1 MEQTKRRIPII
12 AFLLSIVLP
21 GLGHA
26 LSGVILQQTFP
37 FDLHE
42 LLPVRTFRMPT
53 SSMAPALEKGDYLIA
68 GMKPYADSAAKRGD
82 VVIFPYPEDTS
93 KLYIKR
99 IIGLPGERIQIKD
112 KVVFINDQRPDD
124 PWGVHKDKLTIPVND
139 EFGRRDNF
147 GPVDIPEG
155 EVFVLGDNRD
165 FSQDS
170 RFFGNIRIKE
180 IRGKPLFI
188 YWSDEWNRIGKQIK

>member
-1 MEQTKRRIPII
+1 MDPTKRRIPII
-12 AFLLSIVLP
+12 AFSLSILMP

-68 GMKPYADSAAKRGD
+68 RMKPCADSAAKRGD
-82 VVIFPYPEDTS
+82 IVIFPYPEDES
-93 KLYIKR
+93 KLFIKR
-99 IIGLPGERIQIKD
+99 IVGLPGQRIQIKN
-112 KVVFINDQRPDD
+112 KGVFINDRPLDD
-124 PWGVHKDKLTIPVND
+124 PWGVYKTNVTIPKHD
-139 EFGRRDNF
+139 SPRDNF
-147 GPVDIPEG
+147 GPKDIPEG

-170 RFFGNIRIKE
+170 RFFGNIKIKE
-180 IRGKPLFI
+180 MRGKPLFI
-188 YWSDEWNRIGKQIK
+188 YWSDDWNRIGKQIQ